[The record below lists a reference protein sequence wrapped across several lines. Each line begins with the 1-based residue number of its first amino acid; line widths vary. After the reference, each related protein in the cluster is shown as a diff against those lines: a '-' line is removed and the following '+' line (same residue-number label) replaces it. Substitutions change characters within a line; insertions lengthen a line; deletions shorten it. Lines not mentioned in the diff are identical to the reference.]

1 MIREWVWRGVRVERD
16 PGRGLVAYKEEHM
29 DKASETELLE
39 RIEALAKLRN
49 RFMEQADGCIKN
61 AREITSMIEVLAE
74 ALDKEIVRC
83 AK

>member
-1 MIREWVWRGVRVERD
+1 
-16 PGRGLVAYKEEHM
+16 M